1 MKTILAVTKSPDV
14 IHAVRTSLEPEW
26 AVDSSSGEEPMEMLG
41 KKQYDY
47 LFIDLEEL
55 RVDGQSGDYK
65 AALRTFWKL
74 NPAVG
79 IIILSAQET
88 IKEAISAVKAGA
100 SNYLTYPIDPEEVR
114 FILNNAHASLL
125 FRSEPDYLRD
135 HFWDATSLEII
146 RTDNPLM
153 KKVYEKVRSVA
164 PTRSTVLLTGETG
177 TGKGVIANLIHQH
190 SNRRGAPFISVH
202 CGAIP
207 DTLLESELFGH
218 EKGAFTGAVRKK
230 LGKFEIASG
239 GTIFLD
245 EIGTLTPPAQI
256 KLLQVLQ
263 DATFQRVGGEEIS
276 RTDVRIIAA
285 TNMDLKQMCE
295 LGQFR
300 KDLFYRLNVFPLEI
314 PPLRDRLEDIPH
326 LSQVFLKKMNKY
338 YSKEINGIHPQ
349 VLKAFENYSWPGNI
363 REMENLVERAYILET
378 NSMLTRDNFPN
389 ELFEFQATSPIIP
402 FGAEMTLAEVR
413 RKSIADIEKR
423 YLGELLSQK
432 NGKISDSAAA
442 AGITTRQLHKLMTRY
457 GLRKGDFKKRPA
469 APRNKLEDG
478 NTQMAGHT
486 APNSKVRAKME
497 S

>member
-1 MKTILAVTKSPDV
+1 MKTILVVTKSPDI
-14 IHAVRTSLEPEW
+14 IHAIRASLEPECS
-26 AVDSSSGEEPMEMLG
+26 VDGSSGEEALEMLG
-41 KKQYDY
+41 RKQHDF
-47 LFIDLEEL
+47 LFIDLETL
-55 RVDGQSGDYK
+55 RVDGHPGEYK
-65 AALRTFWKL
+65 EALRSFWKL

-79 IIILSAQET
+79 IIVLSTQEN
-88 IKEAISAVKAGA
+88 IKEAVLAVKAGA
-100 SNYLTYPIDPEEVR
+100 SSYLTYPIDPAETR
-114 FILNNAHASLL
+114 FVLNNVHASLL
-125 FRSEPDYLRD
+125 FRSELDYLRD

-190 SNRRGAPFISVH
+190 SNRRGAQFISVH

-218 EKGAFTGAVRKK
+218 EKGAFTGAVRRK

-263 DATFQRVGGEEIS
+263 DSTFQRVGGEEIS

-326 LSQVFLKKMNKY
+326 LFNVFLKKMNKY
-338 YSKEINGIHPQ
+338 YSKEITGIHPQ
-349 VLKAFENYSWPGNI
+349 VMKAFKNYSWPGNI

-378 NSMLTRDNFPN
+378 NSMLTQDNFPN
-389 ELFEFQATSPIIP
+389 ELFEFQSSFPGIS
-402 FGAEMTLAEVR
+402 FGPEMTLAEVR

-423 YLGELLSQK
+423 YLRELLSQK

-457 GLRKGDFKKRPA
+457 GLRKGDFKRPA
-469 APRNKLEDG
+469 APKNKSG
-478 NTQMAGHT
+478 
-486 APNSKVRAKME
+486 S
-497 S
+497 